1 MNGCGVRGLRTVA
14 RALLCALAI
23 STTPLAAAAQ
33 RIPDDLAQR
42 LNERQLEAYRAYL
55 TTRAAFDRKLDAY
68 WSDVD
73 ERREGRRSKRRSET
87 PRLPRP
93 TMSPSIR
100 RSTTARRY
108 RRMLRS
114 IIASLSKP
122 EPDKD
127 ELPGLHDFL
136 AAAKSEYGYV
146 PAATA
151 EREFKRRY
159 AMEALRVG
167 LSKAQVIDVYA
178 LETGG
183 RGVYDMQAGID
194 PESRKGRPI
203 SSALGYA
210 QLLAGNSVNEMARHG
225 PSFVTRLEA
234 LAKAPGIP
242 RQRAV
247 YLSRKSAILRK
258 MVRAAK
264 SVPYQWGRH
273 VALGNTPRGQGI
285 HAINLDPDVGP
296 WLQVIKL
303 RGVLD
308 HGIQAGRTG
317 LSGPELELMNLAGP
331 GTGLEMMTPIGRRM
345 PTTNFFSRA
354 AYYRNTIVRE
364 KTGAELLAA
373 LEQRMRVNEKNKGA
387 IEFGQ
392 IFDELARRPR

>member
-1 MNGCGVRGLRTVA
+1 MTCGGMRWLRAVA
-14 RALLCALAI
+14 RLLVCALAVT
-23 STTPLAAAAQ
+23 SVPLAAAAQ
-33 RIPDDLAQR
+33 RIPDDLAQK
-42 LNERQLEAYRAYL
+42 LNERQTQAYRAYL
-55 TTRAAFDRKLDAY
+55 AARATYDRKLDAY
-68 WSDVD
+68 WSEVD
-73 ERREGRRSKRRSET
+73 ERREGRRGKRRSDSSFTAADYVAEH
-87 PRLPRP
+87 PPQYEG
-93 TMSPSIR
+93 PSIPPDV
-100 RSTTARRY
+100 AK
-108 RRMLRS
+108 
-114 IIASLSKP
+114 IIASLRKP
-122 EPDKD
+122 EPERD

-136 AAAKSEYGYV
+136 AAAKSQYGYV
-146 PAATA
+146 PAATT

-159 AMEALRVG
+159 AQEALRVG

-194 PESRKGRPI
+194 PETRRGRPI
-203 SSALGYA
+203 STALGYA
-210 QLLAGNSVNEMARHG
+210 QLLAGNSVNEIARHG
-225 PSFVTRLEA
+225 PSFITRLDA
-234 LAKAPGIP
+234 LAKQPGIP
-242 RQRAV
+242 RQRAL

-273 VALGNTPRGQGI
+273 VALGNTARGQGI
-285 HAINLDPDVGP
+285 HALNLDPDVGP

-308 HGIQAGRTG
+308 HGLQAGRTG

-345 PTTNFFSRA
+345 STSNFFSRA

>member
-1 MNGCGVRGLRTVA
+1 MRGLRVAA

-23 STTPLAAAAQ
+23 GSTPHAATAQ
-33 RIPDDLAQR
+33 RIPDDLAAK
-42 LNERQLEAYRAYL
+42 LSERQIAAYRAHL
-55 TTRAAFDRKLDAY
+55 AARSAYDRKLDAY
-68 WSDVD
+68 WADVD
-73 ERREGRRSKRRSET
+73 ERREGRRAKRRSDT
-87 PRLPRP
+87 PFSAPDYVAEHP
-93 TMSPSIR
+93 PQYDGPPMPGDV
-100 RSTTARRY
+100 AK
-108 RRMLRS
+108 
-114 IIASLSKP
+114 IIAGMRPPQP
-122 EPDKD
+122 EPD

-136 AAAKSEYGYV
+136 AAAKSQYGYV
-146 PAATA
+146 PAATT

-167 LSKAQVIDVYA
+167 LTKAQVIDVYA

-194 PESRKGRPI
+194 PESRRGRPI
-203 SSALGYA
+203 STALGYA
-210 QLLAGNSVNEMARHG
+210 QLLAGNSVNEVARHG
-225 PSFVTRLEA
+225 PTFVTRLEEMA
-234 LAKAPGIP
+234 RAPGVA
-242 RQRAV
+242 RQRSI
-247 YLSRKSAILRK
+247 YLRRKAAILRK

-264 SVPYQWGRH
+264 SVPYQWSRH

-285 HAINLDPDVGP
+285 HALNLDPDVGP

-308 HGIQAGRTG
+308 HGLQAGRTG

-331 GTGLEMMTPIGRRM
+331 GTGLEMMTPVGRKM
-345 PTTNFFSRA
+345 PTSNFFARG

-364 KTGAELLAA
+364 KNGAELLAA

-392 IFDELARRPR
+392 IFDEIARTRR